1 MKSSKKSIFQGV
13 RKAQLIGMVR
23 GIPETNLNLAIIFSL
38 LRLDEVDFH
47 IATDF
52 KLINLILG
60 LSVSFRRDLN

>member
-1 MKSSKKSIFQGV
+1 M
-13 RKAQLIGMVR
+13 IGMVR
-23 GIPETNLNLAIIFSL
+23 AIPETYLNLAIIFSL

-60 LSVSFRRDLN
+60 LSVSFHRDLN